1 MKEVVS
7 MHAARSMLS
16 SLVKRAAAGEPILI
30 GAYGRATVKLVAV
43 DAAERPR
50 KRFGAL
56 KGVLQLPPDLEAPL
70 PADVATPFEGGD
82 E

>member
-1 MKEVVS
+1 MQEIVS
-7 MHAARSMLS
+7 MHAAKSTLS

-70 PADVATPFEGGD
+70 PADVVTLFEGGD